1 MTFFVLQKRYAID
14 LLRRFDMLGCNIV
27 YAPMNVSEKLI
38 SDDGTGLT
46 DARCFRSIVGLDY
59 LSHTW
64 PDIAF
69 SISMVYRFMHNPTK
83 HHFGAV
89 KRILRYV
96 AGTTDFGI
104 WYSRKSDF
112 RLFGFTDSDWAGC
125 LDDRKSTCGYA
136 FSLGLGVISWSSKK
150 QELVVLSSSEAKY
163 IFVTASSCQA
173 VWLKRLLVDILMVQV
188 AATDIFCDNKE
199 TIAMTGQSI

>member
-1 MTFFVLQKRYAID
+1 
-14 LLRRFDMLGCNIV
+14 
-27 YAPMNVSEKLI
+27 MNVSEKLI

-125 LDDRKSTCGYA
+125 LDDRKSTSGYA
-136 FSLGLGVISWSSKK
+136 FSLGSGFLSWSSKK
-150 QELVVLSSSEAKY
+150 QETVVLSSSKAEY
-163 IFVTASSCQA
+163 IAATASSSQA
-173 VWLKRLLVDILMVQV
+173 VWLKGLLADTTDGSDKLRSKDLNNV
-188 AATDIFCDNKE
+188 ANHFQNRKTSTNYAAKIN
-199 TIAMTGQSI
+199 